1 MDNVIARHELMYVS
15 AGTSRTTVFANH
27 PFPAHS
33 FPYEQACATFFTID
47 PKLPEGMQFDNA
59 TGIIRG
65 VYQGVSTSITYH
77 VTATDG
83 EKTVETSLTIDYKSR
98 RIGIASS

>member
-15 AGTSRTTVFANH
+15 AGTSRTTVFANT
-27 PFPAHS
+27 PFQPIRFYTNAG
-33 FPYEQACATFFTID
+33 ATFFTID